1 MTKTTTK
8 TKTQRKCLKNPTY
21 ATFLKSW
28 WLTHS
33 KYDDR
38 YVTLVILFMSFTLVR
53 VFRSYIQFYRAECI
67 TVSGFFFFCENWI
80 ICPKHWFLLCSIYI
94 PRCHHLNQ
102 TWHKLMKQQRLISYV
117 LIKVDRR
124 RVSPIKQARPGFHIF
139 VPDCWCES
147 SCALYYGLCQRVGS
161 EGKRR
166 GN

>member
-1 MTKTTTK
+1 MDVVFAWV
-8 TKTQRKCLKNPTY
+8 CAWIIFIIYIILY
-21 ATFLKSW
+21 YVSLFLIIPIMLGEKVPPLIVEWS
-28 WLTHS
+28 S
-33 KYDDR
+33 
-38 YVTLVILFMSFTLVR
+38 
-53 VFRSYIQFYRAECI
+53 C
-67 TVSGFFFFCENWI
+67 FFSARTGTCFGLSQKKD
-80 ICPKHWFLLCSIYI
+80 ICPKHWFLMCSIYI

-102 TWHKLMKQQRLISYV
+102 TWHKLMKQQRLFSYV